1 MEKLKKYYSQDK
13 DKTSYRI
20 IEIHIQTALRELLNN
35 NYNAANDNI
44 KMAIDYATTRNY
56 TYLLIPA
63 NNVKA
68 IISMKLENISDAIK
82 ILYKCRFDSEVF
94 GSTKLV
100 ITILNSLGVAYCAN
114 GDLKKGSN
122 YFAQAEE
129 MLCKYST
136 PENCSTRFAPLIANY
151 LQVLKQTQ
159 FSAFEQKI
167 AYYHSARLNQ
177 IYMPA
182 QSEITC
188 ANINLEDYFPL
199 THHGYALM
207 Y

>member
-1 MEKLKKYYSQDK
+1 MLQS
-13 DKTSYRI
+13 SN
-20 IEIHIQTALRELLNN
+20 TAH
-35 NYNAANDNI
+35 
-44 KMAIDYATTRNY
+44 
-56 TYLLIPA
+56 P
-63 NNVKA
+63 
-68 IISMKLENISDAIK
+68 
-82 ILYKCRFDSEVF
+82 
-94 GSTKLV
+94 ST
-100 ITILNSLGVAYCAN
+100 I
-114 GDLKKGSN
+114 
-122 YFAQAEE
+122 
-129 MLCKYST
+129 YST

-151 LQVLKQTQ
+151 LQVLKQTR